1 VLQIIPN
8 HTEKVFPELII
19 YLFLELFPAVIPIL
33 VIVRS
38 SQKQGIFPSTCL
50 PAGRSGLG
58 ICGINS
64 I

>member
-1 VLQIIPN
+1 MLQIIPN
-8 HTEKVFPELII
+8 HTKKVFPQLII
-19 YLFLELFPAVIPIL
+19 YFLESYPAAIPIL

>member
-1 VLQIIPN
+1 MLQIIPN
-8 HTEKVFPELII
+8 HTKKVFPQLII
-19 YLFLELFPAVIPIL
+19 YFLESYPAAIPIL

-58 ICGINS
+58 I
-64 I
+64 